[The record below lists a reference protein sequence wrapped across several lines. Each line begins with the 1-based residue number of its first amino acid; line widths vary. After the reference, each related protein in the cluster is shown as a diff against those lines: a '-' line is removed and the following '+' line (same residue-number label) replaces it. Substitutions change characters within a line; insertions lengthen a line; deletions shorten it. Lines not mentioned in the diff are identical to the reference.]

1 VGSAGAIAVCPLT
14 EGIHRL
20 RDLWMLIKSRRNAWL
35 VPLLIVLALTG
46 ALIVLGSDSLLTPF
60 HYSVF

>member
-1 VGSAGAIAVCPLT
+1 
-14 EGIHRL
+14 
-20 RDLWMLIKSRRNAWL
+20 MLIKSRRNAWL
-35 VPLLIVLALTG
+35 VPLLILLALTG